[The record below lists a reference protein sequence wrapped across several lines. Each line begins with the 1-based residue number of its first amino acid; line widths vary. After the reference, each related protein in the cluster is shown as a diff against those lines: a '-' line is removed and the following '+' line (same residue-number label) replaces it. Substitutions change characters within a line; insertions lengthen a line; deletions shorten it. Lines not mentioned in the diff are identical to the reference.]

1 MIYYVYM
8 YLREDGSP
16 YYVGQGKDDRWRK
29 KHNCVVPPKERVLFV
44 EKNTTKEWACFLE
57 MQLID
62 EYGRLND
69 GTGTLEN
76 LSDGGQK
83 GNVGLVHTE
92 ETKKVL
98 SQKLSRPRTLESRK
112 KQSKTM
118 TGQGNHYYGRKHS
131 DEIRQKM
138 RKKRTNLDGYTPEV
152 LAHRSK
158 LNSNTMKERW
168 RKYKSGIGP
177 HPVKGTYL
185 NTNN

>member
-1 MIYYVYM
+1 MTYYVYM

-16 YYVGQGKDDRWRK
+16 YYVGQGKDDRWKK

-44 EKNTTKEWACFLE
+44 EKNITKEWAGFLE
-57 MQLID
+57 MDLID

-69 GTGTLEN
+69 GTGILEN
-76 LSDGGQK
+76 LTDGGEK
-83 GNVGLVHTE
+83 GNPGLIHTE
-92 ETKKVL
+92 DTKKIL
-98 SQKLSRPRTLESRK
+98 SMKSSRPRTLESRK

-118 TGQGNHYYGRKHS
+118 MGEGNHYYGKKHS
-131 DEIRQKM
+131 DEVRQKM
-138 RKKRTNLDGYTPEV
+138 RKKKTNLDGYTPEV

-168 RKYKSGIGP
+168 RKYKEGTGP

-185 NTNN
+185 NR